1 MKFKVGDLAITQN
14 SSVPLWNDNLLVV
27 VTGVVPGRIASG
39 ILTPYDIRR
48 VDGQPFG
55 STKDTHTGE
64 DSYFVTKC
72 AYCKESNLKKAI
84 EEDLQLEESDVVAE
98 LIRRPATD
106 KMRAFFAYKRQDIQR
121 REAAKKAGTS
131 KPDVAFDAYEEAVQM
146 LTKHL
151 VAEEANAAT
160 KQKGESKWLT

>member
-27 VTGVVPGRIASG
+27 VTCVVPGRIASG

-55 STKDTHTGE
+55 STKDTHTEE

-84 EEDLQLEESDVVAE
+84 DEVLEIDKSDLVHAPTLTERE
-98 LIRRPATD
+98 R
-106 KMRAFFAYKRQDIQR
+106 MRAFIAYKQREIQR
-121 REAAKKAGTS
+121 REAEKRAGIR
-131 KPDVAFDAYEEAVQM
+131 KPDVVFNNYELANMILAAQLAAE
-146 LTKHL
+146 KS
-151 VAEEANAAT
+151 VAALN
-160 KQKGESKWLT
+160 